1 MSSET
6 NTRFYELGYLITPTT
21 PETGVEAVVSTL
33 KGAIAAAQGS
43 VHSEGTPEFIDL
55 AYTMEKNIGS
65 KKMKWS
71 QGYFG
76 WIKFETDPASLEG
89 LKKVLDG
96 NTDLVRYI
104 LIKTSVENTVVFKK
118 PKVDAKRET
127 ALSEEDMEAL
137 ISASEAEA
145 AEELKEEHEKLP
157 DLEADSASESTAST
171 EA

>member
-1 MSSET
+1 MSQDT
-6 NTRFYELGYLITPTT
+6 HTRLYELGYIITPTT
-21 PETGVEAVVSTL
+21 TESDVAGVVSSL
-33 KGAIAAAQGS
+33 KQAIEALSGQVTTES
-43 VHSEGTPEFIDL
+43 TPEFIDL

-96 NTDLVRYI
+96 NTDIVRYI